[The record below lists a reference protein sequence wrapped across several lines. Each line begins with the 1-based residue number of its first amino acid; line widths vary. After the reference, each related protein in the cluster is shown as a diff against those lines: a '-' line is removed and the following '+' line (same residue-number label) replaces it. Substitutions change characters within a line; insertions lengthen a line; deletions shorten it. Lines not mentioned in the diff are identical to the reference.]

1 MVADSS
7 TSPTAGRRWA
17 QVAGEGLHRLPL
29 TLHRWLPLEQR
40 ADLRHLLGRYH
51 PGEDGFDLTPPSS
64 RPGEVVRPPDYVGV
78 GATASGSEWWH
89 RLILDHP
96 EVASRPELT
105 PARHFLSR
113 FATEPFGPDRVAD
126 YHGWFPRREGTVAGE
141 WTPTYASFPWVAPL
155 LPEAAPEAR
164 VLFMVRDPVERLRVA
179 LAHGAE
185 RRVAQAGTAT
195 ADAVDGGC
203 YGTQLRRLLA
213 NVPADRVL
221 VLQYERCLEDRDGQ
235 LAATYRFLGLD
246 DAHRPHRWPRPAAA
260 RSAPAGAPLDPDT
273 RDRLVALYAEEVAA
287 LHGLAPELDLGLWPN
302 FADRDGGA
310 K

>member
-64 RPGEVVRPPDYVGV
+64 WPGEVVRPPDYVGV